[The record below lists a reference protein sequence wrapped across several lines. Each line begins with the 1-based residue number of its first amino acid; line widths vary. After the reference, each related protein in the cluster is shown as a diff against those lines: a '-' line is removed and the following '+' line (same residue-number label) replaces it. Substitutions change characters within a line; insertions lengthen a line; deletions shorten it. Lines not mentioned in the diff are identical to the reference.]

1 MGFFRARITLHLFI
15 CVLPKGG
22 SLVGRVLV
30 AAINIFLSLIF
41 GAIALVFIAIQFPG
55 IFEMLLDGAG
65 WIENQIT
72 TTGLDPAYN
81 NWVRFLIRDEQLVFL
96 GFVIVMR
103 VVLALVI
110 GGIAGMLGGR
120 RRRY

>member
-1 MGFFRARITLHLFI
+1 MYSYAFCRR
-15 CVLPKGG
+15 GG
-22 SLVGRVLV
+22 SLVGRVLI
-30 AAINIFLSLIF
+30 AAVNIFLSLIF
-41 GAIALVFIAIQFPG
+41 GAIALVVVAIQFPN
-55 IFEMLLDGAG
+55 IFEMFLNGAG

-96 GFVIVMR
+96 GFVIGMR
-103 VVLALVI
+103 IILAMVI
-110 GGIAGMLGGR
+110 GGVAGMLGGR

>member
-1 MGFFRARITLHLFI
+1 M
-15 CVLPKGG
+15 
-22 SLVGRVLV
+22 GRVLI
-30 AAINIFLSLIF
+30 AAVNIFLSLIF
-41 GAIALVFIAIQFPG
+41 GAIALVVVAIQFPG
-55 IFEMLLDGAG
+55 FFEVLLDGAG

-103 VVLALVI
+103 IMLAMVI
-110 GGIAGMLGGR
+110 GGISGMLGGR

>member
-1 MGFFRARITLHLFI
+1 MGFFRARITLYLFV

-30 AAINIFLSLIF
+30 AAVNIFLSLIF
-41 GAIALVFIAIQFPG
+41 GAIALVFVAIQVPG
-55 IFEMLLDGAG
+55 IFEMLLNGAG

-103 VVLALVI
+103 IVLAMVI
-110 GGIAGMLGGR
+110 GGIAVTLGGR
-120 RRRY
+120 RRF